1 MRESLFATLDSC
13 CSEARSAGAAAL
25 GREPAKGTRLSTNSP
40 CALLSQ
46 QLAPPSG
53 SSSQRTIGST
63 SSVGPAHR
71 RRPVAVRIYSPS
83 GNHSLRATGTA
94 AQLSNRG
101 ALEHAQVTAR
111 ESPRTTKLY
120 DRTKERLNEALTPD
134 RRVAQR
140 KRGVLVR
147 VIRSRL
153 IMATVLATAFSW
165 CASAQTNNTPTTI
178 VTVPQEWLQEHTH
191 WTHLGTLFSMGGG
204 LIAFLVSTA
213 FVVMQM
219 RDTQRWNVRKTS
231 EEMLTSLLTGDF
243 PRLMDRLVV
252 DFGWDIL
259 SHTHYDSVVAKV
271 DNAPG
276 LLELEITLRNI
287 LRHLEVICINMKNR
301 VIDEEIC
308 FDYLRSILT
317 TFYINCDSFILK
329 ERQRRREE
337 QVFRNTEVYA
347 RKWLQIIERTKS
359 HVSYADIKR
368 EFTKAG

>member
-1 MRESLFATLDSC
+1 M
-13 CSEARSAGAAAL
+13 
-25 GREPAKGTRLSTNSP
+25 
-40 CALLSQ
+40 
-46 QLAPPSG
+46 
-53 SSSQRTIGST
+53 
-63 SSVGPAHR
+63 
-71 RRPVAVRIYSPS
+71 
-83 GNHSLRATGTA
+83 
-94 AQLSNRG
+94 
-101 ALEHAQVTAR
+101 
-111 ESPRTTKLY
+111 
-120 DRTKERLNEALTPD
+120 
-134 RRVAQR
+134 
-140 KRGVLVR
+140 
-147 VIRSRL
+147 
-153 IMATVLATAFSW
+153 
-165 CASAQTNNTPTTI
+165 
-178 VTVPQEWLQEHTH
+178 
-191 WTHLGTLFSMGGG
+191 
-204 LIAFLVSTA
+204 
-213 FVVMQM
+213 
-219 RDTQRWNVRKTS
+219 
-231 EEMLTSLLTGDF
+231 
-243 PRLMDRLVV
+243 